1 MTCLV
6 FWSIKHPLP
15 EPQYTENGPSLE
27 LHQIKLKLKSCSG
40 PEINIS
46 GARAKLKLDCAT
58 EIDLRGNIRI
68 QRGDTSIHP
77 KRVFVDLKKSSLNI
91 LDLDQ
96 KGPPTL
102 NCPNIEL
109 TNKAAPIIITRP
121 HFGGLIP
128 MTSDRELQLFQAS
141 SIKGNFNALDAPFL
155 NHQTRSTPKKST
167 LTEQQQSNDSHHQE
181 EPSFSLSSKK
191 GTLLVTRV
199 GARLSLD
206 HPIFSFKGIS
216 IQAEQARIRSGQRRL
231 IFSQRITLKR
241 AETETHLD
249 ECELDLSTATV
260 TSMDQ
265 RWSLLDL

>member
-15 EPQYTENGPSLE
+15 KPQYTEKGPSLE
-27 LHQIKLKLKSCSG
+27 LHHIKLKLKSSSG
-40 PEINIS
+40 PELNIL
-46 GARAKLKLDCAT
+46 GARAKLKLDRAT
-58 EIDLRGNIRI
+58 EIDLRDNIRI
-68 QRGDTSIHP
+68 QRGDTSLHP
-77 KRVFVDLKKSSLNI
+77 KRVFVDLKTSSLKI
-91 LDLDQ
+91 LDLQQ

-155 NHQTRSTPKKST
+155 KHQTRSTQKKST
-167 LTEQQQSNDSHHQE
+167 LTEQQQPNDSHHQ

-231 IFSQRITLKR
+231 IFSQRITFKR

-249 ECELDLSTATV
+249 ECELDLATATV